1 MKLLIMGPQGSGK
14 GTQAEKISSLLNIPT
29 VSTGDLFREEISSGS
44 SLGKKIKAII
54 DEGKLAPDDITI
66 KLLGNR
72 LKNDDCKKGYILDG
86 FPRTIEQAKLL
97 DNFTEI
103 DKVIYL
109 SLDDN
114 FVIERISGRRSC
126 PKCHHVHN
134 ISFPG
139 DPIHCALCGTKYIIR
154 DDDKPEAIAKRL
166 ETFHQ
171 KTEPILNY
179 YAKANK
185 VVVIDASKSPN
196 EVYNQI
202 VKNLKISKGKDK

>member
-14 GTQAEKISSLLNIPT
+14 GTQAEKISSLYKIPT
-29 VSTGDLFREEISSGS
+29 ISTGDLFREEIASGS

-54 DEGKLAPDDITI
+54 DKGGLAPDDITI
-66 KLLGNR
+66 NVLRNR
-72 LKNDDCKKGYILDG
+72 LNNDDCKKGYILDG

-97 DNFTEI
+97 ENFANI

-109 SLDDN
+109 SLKDS

-134 ISFPG
+134 INFPG
-139 DPIHCALCGTKYIIR
+139 DPVHCAMCGTNYIVR
-154 DDDKPEAIAKRL
+154 DDDKPEAIQKRL

-171 KTEPILNY
+171 KTEPILDFY
-179 YAKANK
+179 KQSGK
-185 VVVIDASKSPN
+185 VVVIDASANPD

-202 VKNLKISKGKDK
+202 LKNLNISKGKDK